1 MDITYFLFFAGDFL
15 AFRRDGFAGPRV
27 FALETPADLA
37 AVPALRGWEDFPFL
51 APAAA
56 LDFARVP
63 FAEPVRTVAFF
74 PAEAAFLIFAGLA
87 LVSLALAAFD
97 FAGETFRLAGAACFA
112 GFDRADVF
120 ALGFWA
126 AAFLAIAVFA
136 FGRRG
141 GVLGAF
147 RGAGAESAVVGSPSV
162 ISME

>member
-15 AFRRDGFAGPRV
+15 AFRRDAFAGPRV
-27 FALETPADLA
+27 FALETPADRV
-37 AVPALRGWEDFPFL
+37 AVPALRAWEDFPFL

-56 LDFARVP
+56 LDFAPVP

-87 LVSLALAAFD
+87 LVAFD
-97 FAGETFRLAGAACFA
+97 FAGETFRFADGACFV

-120 ALGFWA
+120 ALGFLT

-147 RGAGAESAVVGSPSV
+147 RGAGAESVVVGSPSV